1 MFGLES
7 LDVVIGLVFVY
18 LLLSLICVALNE
30 VIAHFLHL
38 RGKMLQDTIYQLLL
52 TTAKRPDRVD
62 VAKRYGNELLSK
74 THAVA
79 GYELAEKL
87 YAHPLIAGMKER
99 FSLRALNFIRRKG
112 LVPSYIPSRTFVTVL
127 LDVVRRESLDGAGV
141 MPSIAAV
148 PELGAALETRFG
160 PAGQVLRLLAERAE
174 GSMTKFEKSL
184 EQWFEDSMDRLGAAY
199 KRRVQLVGMSVA
211 ILVVVAV
218 NANTITIVRT
228 LSTNSTLRQ
237 ALVGMATQAVNDSTA
252 HGATAGAPARAGAGT
267 QMNPDSSPLGVTS
280 SVAQDSAVA
289 RLTRLTGTLES
300 LGVLGLPIGY
310 PPLSAATER
319 LRERSTWTFASAI
332 LTERLPI
339 ARKEWLG
346 LLITAFAVS
355 LGAPFWFDVLN
366 KAVSFRSSGTKPEER
381 EEARKK
387 ANP

>member
-1 MFGLES
+1 
-7 LDVVIGLVFVY
+7 
-18 LLLSLICVALNE
+18 
-30 VIAHFLHL
+30 
-38 RGKMLQDTIYQLLL
+38 
-52 TTAKRPDRVD
+52 
-62 VAKRYGNELLSK
+62 
-74 THAVA
+74 
-79 GYELAEKL
+79 
-87 YAHPLIAGMKER
+87 
-99 FSLRALNFIRRKG
+99 
-112 LVPSYIPSRTFVTVL
+112 
-127 LDVVRRESLDGAGV
+127 
-141 MPSIAAV
+141 
-148 PELGAALETRFG
+148 
-160 PAGQVLRLLAERAE
+160 
-174 GSMTKFEKSL
+174 MTKFEKSL

-237 ALVGMATQAVNDSTA
+237 ALVGMATQAVNDSIA
-252 HGATAGAPARAGAGT
+252 HGATAGAPARAGDST
-267 QMNPDSSPLGVTS
+267 QANPDSSPLGVPS
-280 SVAQDSAVA
+280 SIAQDSAVA
-289 RLTRLTGTLES
+289 RLTRLTGSLES

-310 PPLSAATER
+310 PPLSAATEQ
-319 LRERSTWTFASAI
+319 LRERSTWTFASAM
-332 LTERLPI
+332 LKERLPI